1 MASKDSKTKP
11 STKDADAEQRRS
23 KKELFNK
30 AQKKTLSNVQARN
43 KTIWING
50 PSPPFNE
57 HFKKLKQLGEPGQFG
72 VTHRCEKLK
81 DSSRY
86 AVKLLNKN
94 RFYRIPHKFR
104 ERYLRAMHDE
114 IDILQTLKHDN
125 IIGLHSVYED
135 KATLY
140 IVMEECKGGELFQR
154 IVEKE
159 RFTEHDAAKV
169 TRQLLSALHYMHSVN
184 NVVHCDLKPDNILF
198 VDKSDDSLVKIIDF
212 GMSKVLPRLQ
222 YLTHLCGTPYYT
234 APEVI
239 KEKKY
244 NHACDMWSTGV
255 ILYVM
260 IFGYPPFYVDPEKYG
275 KHERKAIYEKI
286 KRGFVPRIRST
297 EKHGFGPWF
306 PDHIPVSAA
315 VRNLIAKLLEYKVEN
330 RYTAGEALK
339 HEWVVKEGKMA
350 VDDEKEDIN
359 AEAAKSMVSALAKFN
374 NTCQLKMVVVKLFR
388 KQFETMRPQHFHQ
401 LEELFTKMDTDGDGI
416 VSYQDFEA
424 AVANVK
430 EINIEKKYIEQ
441 IFENVNSDQSEDKKK
456 GIKFADLLNALV
468 HDYLVACDERLYAA
482 FRALD
487 DDDDGKI
494 TTEQLKAKLKENDP
508 LGEWDRAIEIINES
522 TLESDGVIDYEEF
535 LLNLHPNFE
544 ESPEWLPNAFTKMK
558 SMAPDIAN
566 GGDDEKDPSAAD
578 DDANLKPSKAKE
590 QKRHSGSKSKSKHKS
605 KHSGKHDK
613 RKSSKKKKKKE
624 A

>member
-1 MASKDSKTKP
+1 M
-11 STKDADAEQRRS
+11 
-23 KKELFNK
+23 
-30 AQKKTLSNVQARN
+30 
-43 KTIWING
+43 G
-50 PSPPFNE
+50 
-57 HFKKLKQLGEPGQFG
+57 
-72 VTHRCEKLK
+72 
-81 DSSRY
+81 
-86 AVKLLNKN
+86 
-94 RFYRIPHKFR
+94 
-104 ERYLRAMHDE
+104 
-114 IDILQTLKHDN
+114 
-125 IIGLHSVYED
+125 
-135 KATLY
+135 
-140 IVMEECKGGELFQR
+140 
-154 IVEKE
+154 
-159 RFTEHDAAKV
+159 
-169 TRQLLSALHYMHSVN
+169 
-184 NVVHCDLKPDNILF
+184 
-198 VDKSDDSLVKIIDF
+198 
-212 GMSKVLPRLQ
+212 
-222 YLTHLCGTPYYT
+222 
-234 APEVI
+234 
-239 KEKKY
+239 
-244 NHACDMWSTGV
+244 WSIGV

-286 KRGFVPRIRST
+286 KRGFVPRVRST

-388 KQFETMRPQHFHQ
+388 EQFETMRPQHFHQ

-416 VSYQDFEA
+416 VSYQEFEA

-441 IFENVNSDQSEDKKK
+441 IFENVNSDQKAR

-494 TTEQLKAKLKENDP
+494 TTKELKAKLKENDP
-508 LGEWDRAIEIINES
+508 LGEWDRAIQIIEES
-522 TLESDGVIDYEEF
+522 TLDNDGVIDYEEF

-544 ESPEWLPNAFTKMK
+544 ESPEWLPGAFKKMT
-558 SMAPDIAN
+558 SLAPEPKEAAN
-566 GGDDEKDPSAAD
+566 GHYHSQSSSQHDEKEMDTETT
-578 DDANLKPSKAKE
+578 NLKASIAK
-590 QKRHSGSKSKSKHKS
+590 R
-605 KHSGKHDK
+605 
-613 RKSSKKKKKKE
+613 SSTKKKKKKRE
-624 A
+624 SKHSSSNSGSKKKR

>member
-1 MASKDSKTKP
+1 MAQQSSVRNNLQNRNKTITNLK
-11 STKDADAEQRRS
+11 
-23 KKELFNK
+23 
-30 AQKKTLSNVQARN
+30 ARN

-50 PSPPFNE
+50 PSEPFLD
-57 HFKKLKQLGEPGQFG
+57 HFKKLKQLGEAGQFG

-81 DSSRY
+81 DKSRF

-114 IDILQTLKHDN
+114 IDILTTLSHDN
-125 IIGLHSVYED
+125 IIKLHSVYED

-140 IVMEECKGGELFQR
+140 IVMEECVGGELFQR
-154 IVEKE
+154 IVEKGQYTE
-159 RFTEHDAAKV
+159 RDAAKV
-169 TRQLLSALHYMHSVN
+169 VKQLLSALHYMHSEN

-198 VDKSDDSLVKIIDF
+198 LDKSDDSLVKIIDF

-244 NHACDMWSTGV
+244 NHACDMWSIGV

-286 KRGFVPRIRST
+286 KRGFVARVRST

-306 PDHIPVSAA
+306 PDHIPVSKE
-315 VRNLIAKLLEYKVEN
+315 VRHLIAKLLEFKVKN
-330 RYTAGEALK
+330 RYTAAEALQ
-339 HEWVVKEGKMA
+339 HEWVTSQGGA
-350 VDDEKEDIN
+350 QGDDEKEEEMN
-359 AEAAKSMVSALAKFN
+359 SVAAKSLVSALATFS
-374 NTCQLKMVVVKLFR
+374 NTCQFKLVVAKLFR
-388 KQFETMRPQHFHQ
+388 EQFETMRPQHFHQ
-401 LEELFTKMDTDGDGI
+401 LEELFTKMDTDGDGV
-416 VSYQDFEA
+416 VSYSEFEA
-424 AVANVK
+424 AVSNVA
-430 EINIEKKYIEQ
+430 EINIEKKYIQQ
-441 IFENVNSDQSEDKKK
+441 IFENVNSDQKRR

-494 TTEQLKAKLKENDP
+494 TTEELKAKLKENDP
-508 LGEWDRAIEIINES
+508 LGEWDRAIEIINEQ
-522 TLESDGVIDYEEF
+522 TLDSDGVIDYEEF

-544 ESPEWLPNAFTKMK
+544 ESPEWLPNAFQKMK
-558 SMAPDIAN
+558 SLAHDGDAESEAVAEEENISPSIAKKRDS
-566 GGDDEKDPSAAD
+566 GK
-578 DDANLKPSKAKE
+578 
-590 QKRHSGSKSKSKHKS
+590 QRHSAKTKRGRSSVKHK
-605 KHSGKHDK
+605 
-613 RKSSKKKKKKE
+613 RSKKKKKGDSK
-624 A
+624 